1 MDDKTLSYYDK
12 NKELFKLTTQTLNFS
27 KYQDLFLSYLNSNS
41 LLLDFGCGAGRDTK
55 YFLDKG
61 FNVDAID
68 GSLEMCKIASEYC
81 NLDVKNILFEN
92 FNEEN
97 KYDGI
102 WACSSILHIPFN
114 KLDTIF
120 ISLNNALKDNGILY
134 VSFKY
139 GVFEGYRNDRYFTD
153 LTFEKFLDIP
163 SISILFNI
171 EKHFITSDIRKGRE
185 KEKWLNVIMK
195 KK

>member
-1 MDDKTLSYYDK
+1 MDYKTLSYYDK
-12 NKELFKLTTQTLNFS
+12 NKELFKVTTQTLNFS

-41 LLLDFGCGAGRDTK
+41 LILDFGCGAGRDTK
-55 YFLDKG
+55 YFIDKG

-92 FNEEN
+92 FNEKN

-185 KEKWLNVIMK
+185 KEKWLNVIMRK
-195 KK
+195 K